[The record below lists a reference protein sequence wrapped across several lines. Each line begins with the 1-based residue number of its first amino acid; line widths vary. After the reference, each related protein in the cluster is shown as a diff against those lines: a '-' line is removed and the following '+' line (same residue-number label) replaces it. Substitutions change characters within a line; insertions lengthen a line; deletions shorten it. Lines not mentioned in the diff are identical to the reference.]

1 MKTNIRQIFTTLAL
15 VAGLQQALAQGTAFT
30 YQGQFNDG
38 ASPATGSYDLK
49 FTIYDSTNNPG
60 IVVAGPLTNA
70 ATVIS
75 NGLFTVTL
83 DFGSGVFSGPDRWLQ
98 IAART
103 NLGGSGTFI
112 TLSPREKLTPTPYA
126 ITAGNLTGVVPG
138 TGIAG
143 TYSSAVTLNNPLNSF
158 SGNGGGLTNVNALTL
173 GGLSAGNFWQTSGN
187 SGTTANVNF
196 LGTTDNRALT
206 LRVNN
211 TVALQYQPGS
221 TLPNVVA
228 GLAAFRPSIITSGVS
243 GAVIAGGNAPSG
255 GVTGFGGGDFMAV
268 YDNDGAIGGG
278 FGNKVGSNNGD
289 ITDAA
294 FATVGGGVFNGAA
307 AYAATVSGGDGN
319 LAGGQRSFI
328 GGGFGNQALADIS
341 VLGGG
346 LQNSILANAD
356 YSTIG
361 GGHGNIIQT
370 NASAS
375 FIGGGTNNTIQ
386 SSASGSVI
394 AGGFLNTIQSGA
406 FASTIAGGVQNII
419 QYGSVLDAGAYS
431 FIGAGQNNTI
441 EHDAEASV
449 IAGGLNNTIQFGNQ
463 VANINGG
470 WQNSI
475 NRGPGAFDYSTLSC
489 IGGGYLNGIN
499 GSSYAAIGGGNNN
512 IIRNASTYSTIAGGW
527 NNSTGT
533 NALYATI
540 GGGIG
545 NFIQTNAQNATV
557 GGGINNSCLANGAT
571 VPGGYNNIAGFT
583 SFAAGTQARATN
595 DASFVW
601 ADNQGTPFSSTANNQ
616 VSFRCLGGVRFT
628 SGSGA
633 VNQTVS
639 WAPGSGSWSFSS
651 DRALKEQFE
660 TVDSR
665 AVLEKVASLPI
676 SEWNYKG
683 YAQRHIGVMA
693 QDFHAAFPLN
703 ESTTTL
709 NDADLHGVTLAAI
722 QGLNQ
727 KIDEQ
732 AEAIKTK
739 DAHISDLEKR
749 VERLEKLISTA
760 AEKQ

>member
-1 MKTNIRQIFTTLAL
+1 
-15 VAGLQQALAQGTAFT
+15 
-30 YQGQFNDG
+30 
-38 ASPATGSYDLK
+38 
-49 FTIYDSTNNPG
+49 
-60 IVVAGPLTNA
+60 
-70 ATVIS
+70 
-75 NGLFTVTL
+75 
-83 DFGSGVFSGPDRWLQ
+83 
-98 IAART
+98 
-103 NLGGSGTFI
+103 
-112 TLSPREKLTPTPYA
+112 
-126 ITAGNLTGVVPG
+126 
-138 TGIAG
+138 
-143 TYSSAVTLNNPLNSF
+143 
-158 SGNGGGLTNVNALTL
+158 LTNVNALTL